1 MAAQLSPETIE
12 MLDAY
17 FANKNAGK
25 SPKSAAEL
33 AAQDAMDAA
42 ALNQAGG
49 MDDEMALALMNS
61 GNNRTVPYG
70 GKLSP
75 FQAANDG
82 LRQGMGMY
90 NMLETQKSKRASAD
104 ALTKY
109 LRAKNAPGAIAPITS
124 DGTNPMA
131 PAFKKDPYSRSELL
145 VPEVPKP
152 TVE

>member
-1 MAAQLSPETIE
+1 MAAQLSPETLA
-12 MLDAY
+12 MLDEY
-17 FANKNAGK
+17 FAKKNSGK

-49 MDDEMALALMNS
+49 MDDEMAAGLMNT
-61 GNNRTVPYG
+61 GMNRTVPYG

-104 ALTKY
+104 AVTKY
-109 LRAKNAPGAIAPITS
+109 LRAKNAAGPTTPITS
-124 DGTNPMA
+124 DGTNPLA
-131 PAFKKDPYSRSELL
+131 PSFKKDPYARSELL

-152 TVE
+152 AVE